1 MDDSAKRRIVEA
13 VILGTAEPISA
24 QRVAGVVPYA
34 KPGKIKKLVEELNAE
49 YVEQGRA
56 FEIVE
61 VAGGY
66 QMRTLPEFAPQ
77 LQQIQPQRPLR
88 LSKAALETLAI
99 VAYKQPGTRAEIE
112 YVRGVESG
120 AVLKSLLD
128 RHLVKIVGQK
138 EVPGR
143 PMLYGT
149 TKRFL
154 EVFGLKS
161 VKDLPTLRE
170 IEELAREQGMAEAEG
185 EGGQLALEE
194 SPPESEAQPS
204 EDEHPPEPGSE
215 AEVPSEGTVAFDD
228 AVPSQSATSSEG
240 EDPSEEAVAFAEPEA
255 ASDLEEEVVPADAD
269 AGLDFEKEDP
279 SRGSS

>member
-99 VAYKQPGTRAEIE
+99 VAYKQPVTRGDVED
-112 YVRGVESG
+112 VRGVDAG
-120 AVLKSLLD
+120 AVLRSLLE
-128 RHLVKIVGQK
+128 RKLVKLAGHK

-149 TKRFL
+149 TRRFL
-154 EVFGLKS
+154 EVFSLES
-161 VKDLPTLRE
+161 LEDLPSLRQL
-170 IEELAREQGMAEAEG
+170 EELAPRETTISEEG
-185 EGGQLALEE
+185 EGAEAAEAGLEGE
-194 SPPESEAQPS
+194 ATAADSPPEPAFAPTVEA
-204 EDEHPPEPGSE
+204 
-215 AEVPSEGTVAFDD
+215 AAAAFDD
-228 AVPSQSATSSEG
+228 V
-240 EDPSEEAVAFAEPEA
+240 EP
-255 ASDLEEEVVPADAD
+255 VGKPH
-269 AGLDFEKEDP
+269 
-279 SRGSS
+279 